1 LWRIK
6 FLQSFSFT
14 FELNKKK
21 LQAEVVIPIC
31 FNNKQ
36 NNGNVYKQICLKIN
50 KKNELEIEFKR
61 YF

>member
-1 LWRIK
+1 
-6 FLQSFSFT
+6 
-14 FELNKKK
+14 
-21 LQAEVVIPIC
+21 VIPIC